1 MRLANE
7 YMGQDLISEGQS
19 VDNYIGGEWSKI
31 DGTHQQDIVNTAAM
45 MEGSI
50 PSRGPAI
57 RHSTTTITAA
67 STE

>member
-1 MRLANE
+1 MPIAITTIVNTRAGPSSPRNRTTASAS
-7 YMGQDLISEGQS
+7 M
-19 VDNYIGGEWSKI
+19 N
-31 DGTHQQDIVNTAAM
+31 GTQDIVNTAAM